1 MGEFFLKEGFVK
13 EFLVPIIKS
22 VLFSIIL
29 TLISILIFALI
40 VKITVFSSIAVK
52 IVNQFIK
59 VISIFLGA
67 LLFLKEGKGLIK
79 GGITGLLYVFLI
91 NAIFS
96 LISGKGFTISILEV
110 LLCLVV
116 GVISGIISINLKEK

>member
-1 MGEFFLKEGFVK
+1 MGEFFLKEGFIK
-13 EFLVPIIKS
+13 EFLAPIIKS

-40 VKITVFSSIAVK
+40 VKITVFSSTAVK

-79 GGITGLLYVFLI
+79 GGIVGLLYVLII